1 MCVKTD
7 IWLQKM
13 HAFENKCYYHKVD
26 KIFKNLRKMSAGGGC
41 GGGGRMAKNNYIK
54 SL

>member
-1 MCVKTD
+1 
-7 IWLQKM
+7 M

-26 KIFKNLRKMSAGGGC
+26 KIFKNLRKMPAGGGC